1 VSATTT
7 RSGPTR
13 AGITVIHPPGK
24 LNLPAWREL
33 WASREVL
40 VRFAQRDLI
49 LRYRQTVV
57 GVAWVLIQPL
67 AGAGIFSVV
76 FGSVAK
82 LSSDGTP
89 YFVFS
94 LSGLLAWTLFSSIAT
109 RASGTLVA
117 NQALV
122 SKVFFPRLLVPLSAV
137 ASSVVDF
144 VVGLALAIVLI
155 IAYPRVGLHPAI
167 LLVPVWVLLI
177 IMLATGIGTAASAVM
192 VRYRDVAYVLPWVF
206 QVLLYGSPV
215 AYALS
220 SVPANLRW
228 IYEANPITWFL
239 EAMRWSLIGSAPP
252 ATWQVVGLVVG
263 SPLVLVAGVLVF
275 QRFEREFADVI

>member
-1 VSATTT
+1 MSTRVTT
-7 RSGPTR
+7 RW
-13 AGITVIHPPGK
+13 AATVIEPPGR
-24 LNLPAWREL
+24 LNLPRWREL
-33 WASREVL
+33 WSSREVL
-40 VRFAQRDLI
+40 LRFAQRDLI

-67 AGAGIFSVV
+67 AGAGIFTVV
-76 FGSVAK
+76 FGSVAG

-89 YFVFS
+89 YFLFS

-122 SKVFFPRLLVPLSAV
+122 SKVFFPRLLVPLSAI
-137 ASSVVDF
+137 ASSAVDF
-144 VVGLALAIVLI
+144 VVGLALAAVLLVV
-155 IAYPRVGLHPAI
+155 YGLNPGPGI
-167 LLVPVWVLLI
+167 LLVPVWAVLI
-177 IMLATGIGTAASAVM
+177 VMMATGIGTAASAIM
-192 VRYRDVAYVLPWVF
+192 VSFRDVAYVLPWAF
-206 QVLLYGSPV
+206 QVLLYASPV

-220 SVPANLRW
+220 SVPERLRW
-228 IYEANPITWFL
+228 FYDANPITWFL

-252 ATWQVVGLVVG
+252 AWWQIVGLAVGAPVVMLLG
-263 SPLVLVAGVLVF
+263 VAVF